1 MQDNDFKYRIEFTK
15 DEYENLKQYINEFA
29 SKLSKMSD
37 EEIQKLVNEFNIEQ
51 NLNFEKIIKAKTY
64 KVNTYFN
71 EDSEYTIL
79 QILYEILRKWKIY

>member
-1 MQDNDFKYRIEFTK
+1 MQDNDFKYRIELTK

-37 EEIQKLVNEFNIEQ
+37 EEIQKFVNEFNIEQ
-51 NLNFEKIIKAKTY
+51 NLNFEKIIKGKAY

-71 EDSEYTIL
+71 ENSEYTIL
-79 QILYEILRKWKIY
+79 QILYEILRK

>member
-1 MQDNDFKYRIEFTK
+1 MQDNDFKYRTEFTK

-51 NLNFEKIIKAKTY
+51 NLNFEKIIKGKAY

-79 QILYEILRKWKIY
+79 QILYEILRK

>member
-1 MQDNDFKYRIEFTK
+1 MQDNDFKYRIELTK

-51 NLNFEKIIKAKTY
+51 NLNFEKIIKGKAY

-71 EDSEYTIL
+71 ENSEYTIL
-79 QILYEILRKWKIY
+79 QILYEILRK

>member
-51 NLNFEKIIKAKTY
+51 NLNFEKIIKGNNRPKPKTLPTVSEEEFAKGF
-64 KVNTYFN
+64 K
-71 EDSEYTIL
+71 
-79 QILYEILRKWKIY
+79 